1 MFQKKAKSDDK
12 TVDMMDFSA
21 NSNVT
26 AIFHTF
32 STPVVWNE
40 ADSKEEKAKCKK
52 ICIYDKNTT
61 ESGISYGIYLLIEI

>member
-1 MFQKKAKSDDK
+1 MLDDK

-52 ICIYDKNTT
+52 ICIYGKIPLKA
-61 ESGISYGIYLLIEI
+61 EYLMEFIY